1 MLTYCLLAS
10 DDKAGRRYLL
20 PMIVKKLLTFLRI
33 QSDLDNMDAIHAAIT
48 KAIIFKGT
56 NLWILVFA
64 IVIASVGLNMNS
76 TAVIIGAMLIS
87 PLMGPINGMGYSI
100 ATYDFPL
107 FRRALRNFAFA
118 VSASLAASTAYFAI
132 TPLSIA
138 HSELLARTS
147 PSIYDVIIALF
158 GGLAGIVAISSKHKG
173 NVIPGVAIA
182 TALMPPLCTAGYG
195 LATFQFAYFF
205 GAFYLFT
212 INTVFIAISS
222 VLFSQF
228 LDFPIRTV
236 VEEGKK
242 RKVHRW
248 TTAVI
253 AITVIPSLYFGY
265 ALVQKERFTVN
276 ANKLIASIST
286 LDGNYLLRYEV
297 NPGSNSIKLVYGGVS
312 LRQSTKDTIQRRADR
327 YDLTEAQLEIEQGF
341 STSEISHDISK
352 VDQSLRAEIGRL
364 ALAWQKSRD
373 EHIKAEIG
381 NIETRQVLLELKI
394 LYPQVV
400 SLAYASPIQY
410 TGQAPSDSSRIS
422 VVVMSTRHP
431 HLRNAEKQR
440 IESWIRQRI
449 STQQIKTFYEQE

>member
-1 MLTYCLLAS
+1 
-10 DDKAGRRYLL
+10 
-20 PMIVKKLLTFLRI
+20 MIVKKLLTFLRI